1 MASLNKA
8 TIIGNLGRDPE
19 IRAMQSGE
27 SAATLAIATTEKWVD
42 KTTGEKR
49 EATEWHRVTF
59 FGKLAEICGQYL
71 KKGSSVYVEGK
82 ITTKKYTDKDGIERY
97 QTSIQGQEMKML
109 GGAPQGQQQPA
120 PQAQAPQQRPAPA
133 ARPAAPRSDFSDMED
148 SIPF

>member
-19 IRAMQSGE
+19 IRAMPSGE

-49 EATEWHRVTF
+49 EAVEWHRVTF

-82 ITTKKYTDKDGIERY
+82 IVTTKYTDKDGIERY
-97 QTSIQGQEMKML
+97 QTSIKGNEMKML
-109 GGAPQGQQQPA
+109 GGAPQQQEHSVS
-120 PQAQAPQQRPAPA
+120 QAQAPRPAPA
-133 ARPAAPRSDFSDMED
+133 ARPAAPRSDFSDMDD